1 VVKKWGGWGGV
12 VLSRKFGGSDQA
24 MLPGAGK
31 AGADAEALLGKLG
44 RGMCVSAYE
53 STDGSNKA

>member
-1 VVKKWGGWGGV
+1 M
-12 VLSRKFGGSDQA
+12 LSRSFGGSDQA
-24 MLPGAGK
+24 LMTALLPGAGK

>member
-1 VVKKWGGWGGV
+1 M
-12 VLSRKFGGSDQA
+12 LTA
-24 MLPGAGK
+24 LLPGAGK

>member
-1 VVKKWGGWGGV
+1 MTA
-12 VLSRKFGGSDQA
+12 L
-24 MLPGAGK
+24 LPGAGK

-44 RGMCVSAYE
+44 RGMCVSAFE